1 MGRKKDA
8 GQKGIGEGRGVHYF
22 EGGVPVRTKVS
33 KSNQVVWNGAFRSIA
48 LKTAA
53 FTLAVLLTA
62 WVVDTAAA
70 QSIFGRIAGTVTD
83 SQGGVVAGVKITI
96 VNEETRLER
105 QATTDSNGYYVASD
119 LPVGVYSVIAQQSGF
134 KTLKM
139 TGNDLV
145 AGGRLTVDLSLTIGE
160 MSQKIEVAD
169 VAETVNTTSG
179 ELARTIDSNEV
190 KDVALNGRNY
200 MQLLSLTPG
209 TALTVD
215 DQLSLTTSLAINN
228 QSVNGNRPDSN
239 ALSVDGGFN
248 MDSGSNASQVNNVG
262 IDFIREVAIK
272 SSNFSAEY
280 GRNSGASIN
289 VVTRSGGDSY
299 HGTVFEF
306 IRNDKLDAKNPAG
319 AKTPLRFNDFG
330 WDFGGPIKRGKL
342 FFFAGEEWK
351 RIRLTATPQQRTV
364 PTPAELTGDFSA
376 LLALGVQLHEP
387 GKPGTPIPGNR
398 LDLDPNTPLTT
409 DGKAIAKIYTTMTA
423 LASGLS
429 PVIPTGATIPIALT
443 ATFQPNNP
451 FNWRQDLVR
460 LDYRLNDKHSL
471 YGRYLH
477 DNFDLVDG
485 FGTFVDAGVLPTT
498 PTHRLRPGYGIQIG
512 ETWLITPQIVNQAK
526 INASWNGQRIP
537 PAGVNWQRATYGF
550 AFPQL
555 FPGGRFPDGIPDI
568 SVAAGPSPMPAIS
581 GTQGPDFSLLSPT
594 VDIAPADDITWQK
607 GSHTFKAGVLVAR
620 NRKDQNGRSRYN
632 GQVAFNP
639 SATNTTR
646 TAFADALLGN
656 FQSYTEASD
665 DPIGHFRF
673 TDVEAY
679 VYDSWKATRRLS
691 LEFGLR
697 WQNDGPTYTQANNIV
712 SFDPSKFDPA
722 QAVTL
727 TASGNA
733 IDTTKGGNR
742 LNGLVRAGVGVP
754 ADQLVRVPNGN
765 SPSVLAVPAGA
776 PRGFYNAENLFG
788 PRFGFSY
795 SPFKDDRTAIRG
807 GIGLFYDKP
816 EGNII
821 FSQLNLPPFIQS
833 STFQNGNIS
842 NPSGGAAGAA
852 SLLGVSAIN
861 PNLTLARTTNYSLGV
876 QREIPWGV
884 LLEASYVGNEQR
896 HILRQPDVNLP
907 TFAQLQANAA
917 LAAPLP
923 FNQLRPYQG
932 YTSIRMYLS
941 DSTAN
946 YNAFQVYATKRKGD
960 FLATVSYTWSK
971 TLADSSSLTANPDNW
986 RVRRY
991 NYGLADFDRRHV
1003 FATTYFYD
1011 SPLFRHR
1018 GGFVGA
1024 ALGGWQ
1030 LSGITRVQSG
1040 PPITILATS
1049 ALGGGIVN
1057 GISVNSTNVGGRRAD
1072 RVPGVS
1078 LAPTAPGQ
1086 FFNPAAFKAPSP
1098 TSPGTDGVG
1107 DFTGPYVFVTDL
1119 SFRKYFKLPRESMGL
1134 MFESDFFNIFNR
1146 ANYSLGSLGNAT
1158 LTVGS
1163 SNFGGFGSASN
1174 PRNVQFGL
1182 KFNF

>member
-1 MGRKKDA
+1 
-8 GQKGIGEGRGVHYF
+8 VS
-22 EGGVPVRTKVS
+22 TKLS
-33 KSNQVVWNGAFRSIA
+33 KSNQVLRGSEVPKFV
-48 LKTAA
+48 LKTTVFALAA
-53 FTLAVLLTA
+53 MLVACLVG
-62 WVVDTAAA
+62 TAAA
-70 QSIFGRIAGTVTD
+70 QSIFGRISGTVTD
-83 SQGGVVAGVKITI
+83 AQGGAVAGVKITI
-96 VNEETRLER
+96 VNEETKLER
-105 QATTDSNGYYVASD
+105 QTTTDSNGYYVATD
-119 LPVGVYSVIAQQSGF
+119 LPVGVYSVTAEQSGF
-134 KTLKM
+134 KTIKK

-145 AGGRLTVDLSLTIGE
+145 AGTRMTVDLNLVVGE
-160 MSQKIEVAD
+160 ISQKVEVAAT
-169 VAETVNTTSG
+169 AETINTTSG
-179 ELARTIDSNEV
+179 ELARVIDTNQV
-190 KDVALNGRNY
+190 QTVALNARNY
-200 MQLLSLTPG
+200 MQVLSLTPG

-272 SSNFSAEY
+272 SSNFSSEY

-299 HGTVFEF
+299 HGTLFEF
-306 IRNDKLDAKNPAG
+306 IRNERLDAKNPAPG
-319 AKTPLRFNDFG
+319 ALKTPLRFNDFG
-330 WDFGGPIKRGKL
+330 WDVGGPIKRGKL

-351 RIRLTATPQQRTV
+351 RIRLTATPQSRTV
-364 PTPAELTGDFSA
+364 PLAAELTGDFSA
-376 LLALGVQLHEP
+376 LLTLPTPVQLHEP
-387 GKPGTPIPGNR
+387 GKPTTPIPGNR

-409 DGKAIAKIYTTMTA
+409 DGIAIAKIYSTMTA
-423 LASGLS
+423 LASGIS
-429 PVIPTGATIPIALT
+429 PVIPTGATIPIALN

-485 FGTFVDAGVLPTT
+485 FGTFVDGGVLPTT
-498 PTHRLRPGYGIQIG
+498 PTHRLRPGYGIQLG

-568 SVAAGPSPMPAIS
+568 SFVAGGGIPAIS

-607 GSHTFKAGVLVAR
+607 GPHTFKAGVLVVR

-632 GQVAFNP
+632 GQVSFDSA
-639 SATNTTR
+639 ATNSTG
-646 TAFADALLGN
+646 TALADALLGN
-656 FQSYTEASD
+656 FRSYTEASD

-679 VYDSWKATRRLS
+679 VYDSWKATRRFS
-691 LEFGLR
+691 LELGLR
-697 WQNDGPTYTQANNIV
+697 YQHAGPTYTQANNIV
-712 SFDPSKFDPA
+712 SFDPSKFDPT

-727 TASGNA
+727 NPSGSA

-742 LNGLVRAGVGVP
+742 LNGLVRAGNGVP

-765 SPSVLAVPAGA
+765 SPGVLAVPAGA

-795 SPFKDDRTAIRG
+795 SPFSDNRTAIRG

-852 SLLGVSAIN
+852 SLLGVSAID
-861 PNLTLARTTNYSLGV
+861 PHLKVARTTSYSLGV
-876 QREIPWGV
+876 QREMPWGV

-896 HILRQPDVNLP
+896 HILRQPDINLP

-917 LAAPLP
+917 LPTPLP
-923 FNQLRPYQG
+923 LNRLRPHQG
-932 YTSIRMYLS
+932 YLSIRMYLS

-946 YNAFQVYATKRKGD
+946 YDAFQVYATKRKGD
-960 FLATVSYTWSK
+960 FMTTVSYTWSK
-971 TLADSSSLTANPDNW
+971 TLADSSALGANPDNW
-986 RVRRY
+986 RDRRY
-991 NYGLADFDRRHV
+991 NYGVADFDRRHV

-1011 SPLFRHR
+1011 SPLFWHR
-1018 GGFVGA
+1018 GGFVGT

-1040 PPITILATS
+1040 PPITILANFRLADS
-1049 ALGGGIVN
+1049 PLGNTTVN
-1057 GISVNSTNVGGRRAD
+1057 GRRAN
-1072 RVPGVS
+1072 RVAGVS
-1078 LAPTAPGQ
+1078 LAPTVAGQ
-1086 FFNPAAFKAPSP
+1086 WFNPAAFANPSA

-1119 SFRKYFKLPRESMGL
+1119 SLRKYFKLPRENMGL

-1146 ANYSLGSLGNAT
+1146 ANYSLGSLGNAS

-1163 SNFGGFGSASN
+1163 GNFGSFGSASN

>member
-1 MGRKKDA
+1 M
-8 GQKGIGEGRGVHYF
+8 
-22 EGGVPVRTKVS
+22 RTKLS
-33 KSNQVVWNGAFRSIA
+33 ESNHVVWGGEFLEFV
-48 LKTAA
+48 LKTVVVMFAI
-53 FTLAVLLTA
+53 LSMV
-62 WVVDTAAA
+62 WVVDPAAG
-70 QSIFGRIAGTVTD
+70 QNIFGRIAGTVTD
-83 SQGGVVAGVKITI
+83 SQGGVVTGVKITI
-96 VNEETRLER
+96 VNEETKLER
-105 QATTDSNGYYVASD
+105 QTTTDSNGYYVASD
-119 LPVGVYSVIAQQSGF
+119 LPVGAYSVIAEQSGF
-134 KTLKM
+134 KTLKK

-145 AGGRLTVDLSLTIGE
+145 AGSRLTVDLSLVVGE
-160 MSQKIEVAD
+160 VSQRIEVAAT
-169 VAETVNTTSG
+169 AETINTTSG
-179 ELARTIDSNEV
+179 ELARVIDSNQV
-190 KDVALNGRNY
+190 QTVALNARNY

-262 IDFIREVAIK
+262 IDFVREVAIK

-306 IRNDKLDAKNPAG
+306 IRNDKLDAKNPAPG
-319 AKTPLRFNDFG
+319 ALKTPLRFNDFG

-351 RIRLTATPQQRTV
+351 RIRLTATPQTRTV
-364 PTPAELTGDFSA
+364 PTVAELTGDFSA
-376 LLALGVQLHEP
+376 LLALPTPVQLHEP

-398 LDLDPNTPLTT
+398 LDLDPNAPLTT
-409 DGKAIAKIYTTMTA
+409 DGIAIAKIYSTMTA
-423 LASGLS
+423 LASGVS
-429 PVIPTGATIPIALT
+429 PFIPKNATIPIART

-451 FNWRQDLVR
+451 FNWRQDILR
-460 LDYRLNDKHSL
+460 LDYHLNDKHNL
-471 YGRYLH
+471 YSRYLH

-498 PTHRLRPGYGIQIG
+498 PTHRLRPGYGIQLG
-512 ETWLITPQIVNQAK
+512 EVWFITPNIVNQAR
-526 INASWNGQRIP
+526 ISTSWNGQRIP

-550 AFPQL
+550 TFPQL

-568 SVAAGPSPMPAIS
+568 SIAALGLMPSIS

-594 VDIAPADDITWQK
+594 ADIAPSEDVTWQK
-607 GSHTFKAGVLVAR
+607 GPHTFKVGVLVVR
-620 NRKDQNGRSRYN
+620 NRKDQNGRSRYT
-632 GQVAFNP
+632 GQVAFNT
-639 SATNTTR
+639 SAANTTG

-673 TDVEAY
+673 TEVEAY
-679 VYDSWKATRRLS
+679 VYDSWKATRRFS

-697 WQNDGPTYTQANNIV
+697 YQHDGPTYTQANNIV
-712 SFDPSKFDPA
+712 SFNPGLFDPA

-727 TASGNA
+727 TADGNA

-742 LNGLVRAGVGVP
+742 LNGLVRAGNGVP
-754 ADQLVRVPNGN
+754 ADQLGRVSNGN
-765 SPSVLAVPAGA
+765 SPQVLAVPAGA
-776 PRGFYNAENLFG
+776 PRGFYDAEHLFA

-795 SPFKDDRTAIRG
+795 SPFNDNRTAIRG
-807 GIGLFYDKP
+807 GIGLFYDKA

-821 FSQLNLPPFIQS
+821 FSQLNIPPFIQS
-833 STFQNGNIS
+833 STFQSGNLS
-842 NPSGGAAGAA
+842 NPSGGKAGAA
-852 SLLGVSAIN
+852 SLLSVTAID
-861 PNLTLARTTNYSLGV
+861 PHLTLARTTNYSLGV
-876 QREIPWGV
+876 QREMPWGV
-884 LLEASYVGNEQR
+884 LLEVSYVGNEQR
-896 HILRQPDVNLP
+896 HILRQPDINLP
-907 TFAQLQANAA
+907 TFAALQANAA
-917 LAAPLP
+917 LPAPLAT
-923 FNQLRPYQG
+923 NQLRPYQG

-946 YNAFQVYATKRKGD
+946 YNALQVYATKRKGD
-960 FLATVSYTWSK
+960 FLTTVSYTWSK
-971 TLADSSSLTANPDNW
+971 TLADSSALGANPDNW
-986 RVRRY
+986 RDRRF
-991 NYGLADFDRRHV
+991 NYGVADFDRRHV
-1003 FATTYFYD
+1003 FAATYFYD

-1018 GGFVGA
+1018 GGFVGT

-1040 PPITILATS
+1040 PPITILANS
-1049 ALGGGIVN
+1049 ALGGKIGN
-1057 GISVNSTNVGGRRAD
+1057 STGSTNVSGRRAD
-1072 RVPGVS
+1072 RAPGVS

-1086 FFNPAAFKAPSP
+1086 FFNPLAFAAPSP
-1098 TSPGTDGVG
+1098 ISPGTSGVG
-1107 DFTGPYVFVTDL
+1107 TFTGPYVFVTDL
-1119 SFRKYFKLPRESMGL
+1119 SLRKSFRLPRENMGL
-1134 MFESDFFNIFNR
+1134 MFQSDFFNIFNR

-1163 SNFGGFGSASN
+1163 VNFGGFGSASN

>member
-1 MGRKKDA
+1 
-8 GQKGIGEGRGVHYF
+8 
-22 EGGVPVRTKVS
+22 VRS
-33 KSNQVVWNGAFRSIA
+33 KPSNSNQVVRAHQVLRFV
-48 LKTAA
+48 LKTAVFA
-53 FTLAVLLTA
+53 FAVLLTT
-62 WVVDTAAA
+62 WLVGPAAA
-70 QSIFGRIAGTVTD
+70 QSIFGRITGTVTD
-83 SQGGVVAGVKITI
+83 SQGGAVSGVKITI
-96 VNEETRLER
+96 INEETKLDRHT
-105 QATTDSNGYYVASD
+105 TTDPNGYYVASD
-119 LPVGVYSVIAQQSGF
+119 LPVGVYSVIAEQPGF
-134 KTLKM
+134 KTVKK

-145 AGGRLTVDLSLTIGE
+145 AGARLTIDVALQIGAV
-160 MSQKIEVAD
+160 SQLVEVAA
-169 VAETVNTTSG
+169 VAESINTTSG
-179 ELARTIDSNEV
+179 ELARTIDSKQV
-190 KDVALNGRNY
+190 QSVALNARNY

-272 SSNFSAEY
+272 SSNFSSEY

-299 HGTVFEF
+299 HGSVFEF
-306 IRNDKLDAKNPAG
+306 IRNDKLDARNPAPG
-319 AKTPLRFNDFG
+319 ALKGPLRFNDFG
-330 WDFGGPIKRGKL
+330 WDVGGPIKRGKL

-351 RIRLTATPQQRTV
+351 RIRVTASPQTRTV
-364 PTPAELTGDFSA
+364 PTVAELGGDFSA
-376 LLALGVQLHEP
+376 LLNPALPAASRVQLHEP
-387 GKPGTPIPGNR
+387 GKPTVPIPGNR
-398 LDLDPNTPLTT
+398 LDLDPNTPITI
-409 DGKAIAKIYTTMTA
+409 DGQAIAKIYSTMTA

-429 PVIPTGATIPIALT
+429 PIKNAAGDTIGFT

-451 FNWRQDLVR
+451 FNWRQDIVR
-460 LDYRLNDKHSL
+460 LDYHLNDKHNL

-498 PTHRLRPGYGIQIG
+498 PTHRFRPGYGIQLG
-512 ETWLITPQIVNQAK
+512 DVWFITPQIVNTAK

-555 FPGGRFPDGIPDI
+555 FPGGRFPDGIPDL
-568 SVAAGPSPMPAIS
+568 SFAAGGGLPGFS

-607 GSHTFKAGVLVAR
+607 GPHTFKAGVLVVR

-632 GQVAFNP
+632 GQVAFNN
-639 SATNTTR
+639 SAANANTTG

-697 WQNDGPTYTQANNIV
+697 YQHAGPTYTQANNIV
-712 SFDPSKFDPA
+712 SFDPSLFDPA
-722 QAVTL
+722 QEVTL
-727 TASGNA
+727 TANGNG

-742 LNGLVRAGVGVP
+742 LNGLVRAGDGVP
-754 ADQLVRVPNGN
+754 GDQLGRVPNGN
-765 SPSVLAVPAGA
+765 SPGVLAVPAGA
-776 PRGFYNAENLFG
+776 PRGFYNVEHLFA

-795 SPFKDDRTAIRG
+795 SPFANDRTAIRG

-821 FSQLNLPPFIQS
+821 FSQLNIPPFIQS
-833 STFQNGNIS
+833 STFQSGNLS
-842 NPSGGAAGAA
+842 NPSGGTPGAA
-852 SLLGVSAIN
+852 SLLSVTAID
-861 PNLTLARTTNYSLGV
+861 PHLTLARTTSYSLGV
-876 QREIPWGV
+876 QREMPWGV
-884 LLEASYVGNEQR
+884 LLEVSYVGNEQR
-896 HILRQPDVNLP
+896 HILRQPDINLP

-917 LAAPLP
+917 LPTPLAL
-923 FNQLRPYQG
+923 NRLRPFTG

-946 YNAFQVYATKRKGD
+946 YNGLQVYATKRKGD
-960 FLATVSYTWSK
+960 FMGTVSYTWSK
-971 TLADSSSLTANPDNW
+971 TLTDSSSLTANPDNW
-986 RVRRY
+986 RDRRY
-991 NYGLADFDRRHV
+991 NYGVADFDRRHV
-1003 FATTYFYD
+1003 VAATYVYA
-1011 SPLFRHR
+1011 SPLFRRR
-1018 GGFVGA
+1018 GGFVGT
-1024 ALGGWQ
+1024 ALGGWEF
-1030 LSGITRVQSG
+1030 SGITRAQSG
-1040 PPITILATS
+1040 PPITILANS
-1049 ALGGGIVN
+1049 SLGGTTVN
-1057 GISVNSTNVGGRRAD
+1057 GRRAN
-1072 RVPGVS
+1072 RVAGVS
-1078 LAPTAPGQ
+1078 LDPTAPGQ
-1086 FFNPAAFKAPSP
+1086 WFNPAAFANPS
-1098 TSPGTDGVG
+1098 TISPGTSGVG
-1107 DFTGPYVFVTDL
+1107 AFTGPYIFVTDL
-1119 SFRKYFKLPRESMGL
+1119 SLRKTFKLPRENMGL
-1134 MFESDFFNIFNR
+1134 TFQSDFFNIFNR

-1163 SNFGGFGSASN
+1163 GNFGSFGSASN

-1182 KFNF
+1182 RFNF